1 MTLLY
6 VFTRSAWQPAVEIY
20 QSGDR
25 LLIIAEVPGCRPE
38 QLTVTVERN
47 RVILT
52 GTREPPV
59 LSARWLR
66 GEIAWGPFERVITLP
81 MPVDPERARAESRD
95 GLLLVSCPTGTAT
108 SAPIRLAVDVRE

>member
-1 MTLLY
+1 MTVLY

-25 LLIIAEVPGCRPE
+25 LLIVGEVPGCRPE
-38 QLTVTVERN
+38 HLTVTVERQ
-47 RVILT
+47 RVTLT

-59 LSARWLR
+59 QSARWLR
-66 GEIAWGPFERVITLP
+66 GEIAWGSFERVISLP
-81 MPVDPERARAESRD
+81 MPVDPERARAECRD
-95 GLLLVSCPTGTAT
+95 GLLVVSCPTGTTT